1 MTQSS
6 LAMRAGA
13 GLACWLAA
21 LIATTPAPANDF
33 AAPLARLVE
42 ERIRPW
48 LNDPALVQ
56 TLRQQNAAHAGLSQE
71 EIDRLDSEW
80 RSQAKAGHGP
90 LIESVAATPASRF
103 LVEQR
108 QRSDGLFSELFV
120 MDARGL
126 TAGHS
131 EPTSDYWQGD
141 EAKWQRTYAVGPQA
155 QFIDEIEFDE
165 SSQSFQ
171 SQVSVTVPDPE
182 TGAPLGAITV
192 GVNVEKLLP

>member
-1 MTQSS
+1 MKHSS
-6 LAMRAGA
+6 IALRIGAGVACCLA
-13 GLACWLAA
+13 GLAVTAP
-21 LIATTPAPANDF
+21 ATANDF

-48 LNDPALVQ
+48 LNDPALIE
-56 TLRQQNAAHAGLSQE
+56 TLRQQNAAHASLSQE
-71 EIDRLDSEW
+71 EIDRLDGEW

-90 LIESVAATPASRF
+90 LIESVSASPASRF

-126 TAGHS
+126 NAGQS
-131 EPTSDYWQGD
+131 DPTSDYWQGD
-141 EAKWQRTYAVGPQA
+141 EAKWQRTYAAGPQA
-155 QFIDEIEFDE
+155 YFIDEIEFDE

-171 SQVSVTVPDPE
+171 SQVSVTVPDPD